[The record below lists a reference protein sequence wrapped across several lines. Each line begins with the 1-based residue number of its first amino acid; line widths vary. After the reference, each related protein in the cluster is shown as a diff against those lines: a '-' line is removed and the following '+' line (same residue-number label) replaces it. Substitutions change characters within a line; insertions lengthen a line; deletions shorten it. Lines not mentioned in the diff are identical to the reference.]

1 MLPEHQVVEE
11 APLYVRWSPDRTNYA
26 LELKLELVSKIA
38 HELAQAE
45 RMGVEVG
52 GVMIGVFLQGDSP
65 TLRIDEIEIIRHNP
79 EDGAIYMLAPGQY
92 ERFAQVR
99 QTARNRGKTAVGFF
113 RTHLRPGPL
122 RPSLADRTWLADEF
136 KQPVYAM
143 LLIQAREPH
152 TAAFFLA
159 TQGQL
164 SVHPSVREFRFNES
178 EFKGLPEILADAR
191 EGRESVSARVIKAG
205 SYPWARVVLIVVIV
219 AAAFWAF
226 FWSVNYW
233 LVPGKGV
240 NLAITGNDHLLE
252 ITWNHNARPITH
264 ATGAVL
270 QITDGASHKEVRL
283 GPDELKLGSIEYQR
297 ATQNVEV
304 SMTLSTPGAAPAMQS
319 AEWPQQTARPSAPPH

>member
-1 MLPEHQVVEE
+1 
-11 APLYVRWSPDRTNYA
+11 
-26 LELKLELVSKIA
+26 
-38 HELAQAE
+38 
-45 RMGVEVG
+45 
-52 GVMIGVFLQGDSP
+52 
-65 TLRIDEIEIIRHNP
+65 LRIDEIEIIRHNP

-122 RPSLADRTWLADEF
+122 RPSLADRTWLGDEF

-178 EFKGLPEILADAR
+178 EFKGLPEILADVRA
-191 EGRESVSARVIKAG
+191 EGRESVGARVLKTG
-205 SYPWARVVLIVVIV
+205 SSSWVRIALIVVAV
-219 AAAFWAF
+219 AIALWALV
-226 FWSVNYW
+226 WGASRW
-233 LVPGKGV
+233 LMPGKGV
-240 NLAITGNDHLLE
+240 NLSITAKDHALE
-252 ITWNHNARPITH
+252 ITWNHNARQIAH

-270 QITDGASHKEVRL
+270 QITDGTSHKQVRL
-283 GPDELKLGSIEYQR
+283 GPDELKLGSVEYQR

-304 SMTLSTPGAAPAMQS
+304 SMTVSTPGSAVPVAS
-319 AEWPQQTARPSAPPH
+319 AEWPGRR

>member
-38 HELAQAE
+38 HEITQAE

-143 LLIQAREPH
+143 LVIQAREPH

-164 SVHPSVREFRFNES
+164 SVHPSVREFRFNEA

-191 EGRESVSARVIKAG
+191 AEGRESVSARVIKAS
-205 SYPWARVVLIVVIV
+205 SYSWVRVALIVVIAAV
-219 AAAFWAF
+219 ALWALV
-226 FWSVNYW
+226 WGVSRW
-233 LVPGKGV
+233 LMPASGV
-240 NLAITGNDHLLE
+240 NLAIAANDHTLQ
-252 ITWNHNARPITH
+252 ITWNHNAREIAR

-270 QITDGASHKEVRL
+270 QITDGPSHKEVRL
-283 GPDELKLGSIEYQR
+283 GPDELKLGSVEYQR
-297 ATQNVEV
+297 ATQHVEV
-304 SMTLSTPGAAPAMQS
+304 SMTLSTSGAASPVES
-319 AEWPQQTARPSAPPH
+319 AHWPRGE

>member
-1 MLPEHQVVEE
+1 MLLEHQVAEE

-113 RTHLRPGPL
+113 RTHLRPGLL

-191 EGRESVSARVIKAG
+191 AEGREPVGARVLKAG
-205 SYPWARVVLIVVIV
+205 SNSWVRVALIVVIAAV
-219 AAAFWAF
+219 ALWVLFWGV
-226 FWSVNYW
+226 SRW
-233 LVPGKGV
+233 LAPGNRV
-240 NLAITGNDHLLE
+240 NLAITAKDHLLQ
-252 ITWNHNARPITH
+252 ITWNHNARQVSH

-270 QITDGASHKEVRL
+270 QITDGSSHKEVRL
-283 GPDELKLGSIEYQR
+283 GPDELKLGSVEYQR
-297 ATQNVEV
+297 ATQNIQV
-304 SMTLSTPGAAPAMQS
+304 SMTFSTPGAAAPVES
-319 AEWPQQTARPSAPPH
+319 AHWPK

>member
-1 MLPEHQVVEE
+1 MLLDHQVVEE

-38 HELAQAE
+38 HEIGQAE

-52 GVMIGVFLQGDSP
+52 GVLIGVFLHGDSP

-191 EGRESVSARVIKAG
+191 AEGRESVSARVIKAS
-205 SYPWARVVLIVVIV
+205 SYSWARVVLIVVIV
-219 AAAFWAF
+219 AAAFWTL
-226 FWSVNYW
+226 FWVVNHW
-233 LVPGKGV
+233 LGPGNGV
-240 NLAITGNDHLLE
+240 NLAITAKDHFLE
-252 ITWNHNARPITH
+252 ITWNHNARQITH

-270 QITDGASHKEVRL
+270 QITDGPSHKEVRL
-283 GPDELKLGSIEYQR
+283 GPDELKLGSVEYQR
-297 ATQNVEV
+297 ATQNVHV
-304 SMTLSTPGAAPAMQS
+304 SMTLSAPGGAAPVQS
-319 AEWPQQTARPSAPPH
+319 AEWPSQTARQSAP